1 MHSMYS
7 RRALL
12 GACLLA
18 QALTY
23 HCVLADDNLPVAAQQ
38 ASPTLARFIAETL
51 AGNPAAQAGDAAR
64 DAARARAQA
73 AGRPLYNPE
82 LELDGERTGT
92 DTRSVGLNLTLDL
105 SGKRAARTAAAQ
117 YEFEAAESERALAR
131 QTLAT
136 QLLTELAR
144 HQAAHRIEALA
155 QQQVEL
161 MERFSLLTE
170 KSHAA
175 GDVGRVEVDLAHLA
189 LAEARMRH
197 TEANNERLSSEE
209 TLRGLGTQPASD
221 WPALPETLPGIPQAA
236 GEDELLGQL
245 TEVRAQRAKV
255 NAAQARVRV
264 AQTERR
270 PDPTVGVRGG
280 REDDDTLTGVTLS
293 VPLFVRNSYRAEAEA
308 AAQEALREELTEQ
321 DVRRRARVRLD
332 GALQRYRSAAQ
343 TWNDWQATG
352 STSLT
357 NRAQQ
362 LERLWQAGEMSATD
376 YLVQVQ
382 QSLDA
387 EIQSL
392 RLWSSAWTAWFDWLA
407 ASGGIDTWLGNASD
421 TLAHGN
427 E

>member
-23 HCVLADDNLPVAAQQ
+23 DSALADDNLPTAAQQ

-51 AGNPAAQAGDAAR
+51 AANPAAQAGDAAR
-64 DAARARAQA
+64 DAAQARARAA
-73 AGRPLYNPE
+73 ARPLYNPE
-82 LELDGERTGT
+82 LELDGERADS
-92 DTRSVGLNLTLDL
+92 DTRTIGLNLTLDL

-117 YEFEAAESERALAR
+117 YEFEAAESERTLAR
-131 QTLAT
+131 QTLAAR
-136 QLLTELAR
+136 LLTELAR

-161 MERFSLLTE
+161 MERFSRLTE
-170 KSHAA
+170 KSRAA
-175 GDVGRVEVDLAHLA
+175 GDVGPVEVDLAHLA

-197 TEANNERLSSEE
+197 TEARTERLSSEE
-209 TLRGLGTQPASD
+209 TLRGLAAQPAGD
-221 WPALPETLPGIPQAA
+221 WPALAESLPDMPALFEADALLERLPEVQ
-236 GEDELLGQL
+236 
-245 TEVRAQRAKV
+245 AQRAKV
-255 NAAQARVRV
+255 NAAQTRVRV

-293 VPLFVRNSYRAEAEA
+293 VPLFVRNSYRAETEA
-308 AAQEALREELTEQ
+308 AAKEALREELTEQ

-352 STSLT
+352 STSLS

-362 LERLWQAGEMSATD
+362 LERLWQAGELSATD

-392 RLWSSAWTAWFDWLA
+392 RLWSTAWSAWFDWLA
-407 ASGGIDTWLGNASD
+407 ASGGIDNWLGIESTPAARN
-421 TLAHGN
+421 G